1 LQNTHAYY
9 YEPSQMPADGGEIS
23 ILLILVIIAFVAA
36 IVWLVNWAPDSSK
49 DGKDKTLL
57 EEIDGIFEDLRD
69 QAAQFNR
76 GEVATVLGTAQDQV
90 TRTLARRGLIRRP

>member
-1 LQNTHAYY
+1 LQYTHAYY
-9 YEPSQMPADGGEIS
+9 YESADGGDIS

-36 IVWLVNWAPDSSK
+36 IFWLVSWAPDSNE
-49 DGKDKTLL
+49 TLL
-57 EEIDGIFEDLRD
+57 EEIDGIFDDLRD